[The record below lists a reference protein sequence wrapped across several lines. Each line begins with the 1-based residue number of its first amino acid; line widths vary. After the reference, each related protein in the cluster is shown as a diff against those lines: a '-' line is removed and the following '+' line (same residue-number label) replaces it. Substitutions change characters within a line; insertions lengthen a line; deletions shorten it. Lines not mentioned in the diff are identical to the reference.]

1 VTDIGGMNI
10 SRIAFSAPLLV
21 GIAFLQ
27 ASCGDSSGP
36 GKVATAIVA
45 ISATSLTA
53 APGAPVAEP
62 PSVVVSDQDNR
73 PLAGVHVIFTVTSG
87 GGSITGANVT
97 TDVNGVATVGSW
109 TLGPSEGSNTLTAT
123 AGNLPPV
130 TFTASGA
137 NPCIPATTHTLG
149 TTTNGEL
156 TRADCSFSDGSFVDF
171 YAVTLSTAGTVVFNQ
186 TSSTFNT
193 FLILFDIDAN
203 LIGINDNLSATSS
216 DSRIKAILPAGTYVV
231 GANSWDVNITGAY
244 KLISSVDGGGNVTNC
259 EVVFLVKG
267 SASSESLQTTD
278 CPRNTNFYEDRYII
292 FLTAGQ
298 SITASMNSS
307 TIDSFLSIYA
317 SGNATPLAQNDD
329 KDGTTKDSLLP
340 FTAPGDGFYFVV
352 TGSTSAGVT
361 GAYSFSVQ

>member
-1 VTDIGGMNI
+1 MKI
-10 SRIAFSAPLLV
+10 SRIAISAPLLA

-36 GKVATAIVA
+36 GNVATAIVA
-45 ISATSLTA
+45 NSSTTLTA

-62 PSVVVSDQDNR
+62 PSVIVSDQNNR
-73 PLAGVHVIFTVTSG
+73 PLAGVHVIFAVTSG
-87 GGSITGANVT
+87 GGAITGGNVT
-97 TDVNGVATVGSW
+97 TDVNGVATVASW
-109 TLGPSEGSNTLTAT
+109 TLGASEGPNTLTAT
-123 AGNLPPV
+123 AGSLPPV
-130 TFTASGA
+130 VFTANGA
-137 NPCIPATTHTLG
+137 DPCVPSTAHALG

-193 FLILFDIDAN
+193 FLILYDFDAN

-244 KLISSVDGGGNVTNC
+244 KLTSLADGGGNVTNC

-278 CPRNTNFYEDRYII
+278 CARTGSTGSYEDRYLI
-292 FLTAGQ
+292 FLTADQ
-298 SITASMNSS
+298 AMTVSMNSS
-307 TIDSFLSIYA
+307 AIDSYLAIYA
-317 SGNATPLAQNDD
+317 PGNATPLGQNDD
-329 KDGTTKDSLLP
+329 KDATTKDAQLA
-340 FTAPGDGFYFVV
+340 FTPTATGFYFIAA
-352 TGSTSAGVT
+352 TSGSVGAT
-361 GAYSFSVQ
+361 GAYSFTIQ